1 MEKALLILFIV
12 LFAGRIICRYVLER
26 LNIRHLQHH
35 GKEVPSLFQG
45 MLDEEMLTKM
55 ADYTVANNRLASRE
69 NLVNDAVE
77 FVVIFLVLPLL
88 VGVLVTWKIHFIF
101 QALIFFG
108 VLAAAGGIAGL
119 PFDLYHT
126 FVLEKRYGFSTITW
140 RLWFTDFLK
149 SLILSAVLMGI
160 LVSALMAFILYLP
173 ASWWFAAWLFFTL
186 FEILLLWLYPVV
198 IAPLF
203 NKYEPVRDEKLAG
216 RITTLLA
223 KVGLQTQ
230 GIYQVDEGRRSRHTN
245 AYFTGIGKTK
255 RIVLFDTLLASHS
268 PEEILAVLAHEVGHW
283 QKKHILKQLIFMII
297 LSFLVL
303 YIADQLIS
311 SPVLY
316 NAFSVPPQALYAG
329 LFLLS
334 VYGSCIGFF
343 VSPAGSALMR
353 RYEREADKIAV
364 ELTGTSEHMINALKR
379 LAKDNLANLHPH
391 PLYVWFYYSHP
402 PLVERIAALHSMS
415 TKNEA

>member
-1 MEKALLILFIV
+1 
-12 LFAGRIICRYVLER
+12 
-26 LNIRHLQHH
+26 
-35 GKEVPSLFQG
+35 
-45 MLDEEMLTKM
+45 
-55 ADYTVANNRLASRE
+55 
-69 NLVNDAVE
+69 
-77 FVVIFLVLPLL
+77 
-88 VGVLVTWKIHFIF
+88 
-101 QALIFFG
+101 
-108 VLAAAGGIAGL
+108 
-119 PFDLYHT
+119 
-126 FVLEKRYGFSTITW
+126 
-140 RLWFTDFLK
+140 
-149 SLILSAVLMGI
+149 
-160 LVSALMAFILYLP
+160 
-173 ASWWFAAWLFFTL
+173 
-186 FEILLLWLYPVV
+186 
-198 IAPLF
+198 
-203 NKYEPVRDEKLAG
+203 
-216 RITTLLA
+216 
-223 KVGLQTQ
+223 
-230 GIYQVDEGRRSRHTN
+230 
-245 AYFTGIGKTK
+245 
-255 RIVLFDTLLASHS
+255 
-268 PEEILAVLAHEVGHW
+268 
-283 QKKHILKQLIFMII
+283 MII

-311 SPVLY
+311 STVLY